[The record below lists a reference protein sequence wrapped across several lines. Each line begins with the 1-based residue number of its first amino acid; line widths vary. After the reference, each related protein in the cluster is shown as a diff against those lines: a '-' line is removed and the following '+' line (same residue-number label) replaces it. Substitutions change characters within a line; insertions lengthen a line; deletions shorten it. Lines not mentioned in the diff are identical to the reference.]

1 MSQGDSV
8 GLLVPTILSN
18 EIRLQSMQPKRTK
31 RASTPTEEL
40 SHRWYLP
47 EHAAIHGKR
56 QADAERDLGWS
67 RAKTSDLWN
76 LKQRYTQESVDEAA
90 NWLGIRPYELLM
102 PPEDAERL
110 RKLEQLLDDHARL
123 LSKDGGST

>member
-1 MSQGDSV
+1 
-8 GLLVPTILSN
+8 
-18 EIRLQSMQPKRTK
+18 MQPKRTK

-67 RAKTSDLWN
+67 RAKTSGLWN
-76 LKQRYTQESVDEAA
+76 LKQRYTQESVDEVAK
-90 NWLGIRPYELLM
+90 WLGVRPFELLM
-102 PPEDAERL
+102 PPEEAERL
-110 RKLEQLLDDHARL
+110 RKLEQLLDEHARL
-123 LSKDGGST
+123 LSKEGSPA